1 MQQVFHNAMKIVKKD
16 FASDK
21 FQLIW
26 TILFM
31 LYMGLSTSF
40 VINVQFEHLE
50 EYNNPFVDF
59 IMVLFAPFVG
69 FVFNRRSF
77 KYLNEDSY
85 TRMLYFYRSIPVPA
99 SAIFVSRI
107 INSLI
112 AFVINSIVFYGIIY
126 ALGNHLR
133 GVMDIPN
140 YIAFML
146 TWLGVGFLLTG
157 PYIYWENMC
166 SGKVYLRNTVLLNL
180 LIAGSVAVL
189 SLLGYSIF
197 EFIVRASMK
206 WGLLS
211 PVMWGSLIAGLASMM
226 FMSKLTYI
234 RQQTR
239 DLS

>member
-1 MQQVFHNAMKIVKKD
+1 MQQVIHNAMKIVKKD

-21 FQLIW
+21 LQIIW
-26 TILFM
+26 NILFM
-31 LYMGLSTSF
+31 LYMGFATSV
-40 VINVQFEHLE
+40 VINVQFEHLD

-69 FVFNRRSF
+69 FLFNRKSF

-112 AFVINSIVFYGIIY
+112 AFAINSIVFYGIIY
-126 ALGNHLR
+126 AIGNHLR
-133 GVMDIPN
+133 GVMDIPS

-146 TWLGVGFLLTG
+146 TWVGVGFLLTG

-166 SGKVYLRNTVLLNL
+166 SGKVYLRNTVLMSL
-180 LIAGSVAVL
+180 LLSGLIAVL

-197 EFIVRASMK
+197 EFAANAAMK
-206 WGLLS
+206 WSLLS
-211 PVMWGSLIAGLASMM
+211 PVMWGSLIAGLASMLL
-226 FMSKLTYI
+226 MSKLTYT

>member
-112 AFVINSIVFYGIIY
+112 AFAINSIVFYGFIY
-126 ALGNHLR
+126 AMGNHIR
-133 GVMDIPN
+133 SAMAIPE

-146 TWLGVGFLLTG
+146 TWVGVGFLLTG

-166 SGKVYLRNTVLLNL
+166 SGKVYLRNTALLNP

-197 EFIVRASMK
+197 EFVADASIK

-211 PVMWGSLIAGLASMM
+211 PVMWGSLIVGLASMLL
-226 FMSKLTYI
+226 MSKLTCI

>member
-1 MQQVFHNAMKIVKKD
+1 MQQVLHNAMKIVKKD

-21 FQLIW
+21 LQMIW

-31 LYMGLSTSF
+31 LYMGFATSV
-40 VINVQFEHLE
+40 VINVQFEHLD

-69 FVFNRRSF
+69 FLFNRKSF

-112 AFVINSIVFYGIIY
+112 AFAINSIVFYGIIY
-126 ALGNHLR
+126 AIGNHLR
-133 GVMDIPN
+133 GVMDIPH

-146 TWLGVGFLLTG
+146 TWVGVGFLLTG
-157 PYIYWENMC
+157 PYIYWEHMC

-180 LIAGSVAVL
+180 LIAGVVAVL

-197 EFIVRASMK
+197 EFVANASMK

-226 FMSKLTYI
+226 LMSKLTYI